1 MKRTEVKINKDFILY
16 YNYCEYFVK
25 IPDFPGILIID
36 KSIIIKDEINY
47 LLVDIDK
54 AKVCLF
60 NDLAKLSRMK
70 QN

>member
-1 MKRTEVKINKDFILY
+1 MKKTEVKINKDFIMYSNY
-16 YNYCEYFVK
+16 YQYFVK

-47 LLVDIDK
+47 LLIDIDK

-60 NDLAKLSRMK
+60 DDLAKLAK
-70 QN
+70 IK